1 MEQGSTSDLEY
12 IDYLMKEKQRLW
24 GEIRQELFERI
35 GEKLHSQ
42 YSLPQD
48 AGDYALLDLLEDTG
62 LAVTDIRHQELLRL
76 DDAIKR
82 VKEGRYGICED
93 CGGEIRRERLQV
105 APYAPCCIECQK
117 KREAPRSG
125 ISHTL

>member
-1 MEQGSTSDLEY
+1 MEQTASVDKEF
-12 IDYLMKEKQRLW
+12 IDGLIKEKQRLW
-24 GEIRQELFERI
+24 GEVRRELFEQI

-48 AGDYALLDLLEDTG
+48 AGDYALIDLLEDTG
-62 LAVTDIRHQELLRL
+62 LAVNDIRHQELLRI

-82 VKEGRYGICED
+82 AKEGRYGLCED
-93 CGGEIRRERLQV
+93 CGREIDRERLRV
-105 APYAPCCIECQK
+105 APYAPCCIDCQK
-117 KREAPRSG
+117 DREATRSG